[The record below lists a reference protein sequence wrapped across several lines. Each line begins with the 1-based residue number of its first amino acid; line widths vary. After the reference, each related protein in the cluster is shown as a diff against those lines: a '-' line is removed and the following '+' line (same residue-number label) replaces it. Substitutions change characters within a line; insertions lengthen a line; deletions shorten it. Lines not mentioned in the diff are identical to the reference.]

1 MAAGRRGSA
10 FESHSVLL
18 LGSGVLFLN
27 NNCNNPSNNIQKNR
41 THFHNDEVN
50 DEHFPFVIELGDVDP
65 AEMVSPA
72 AVVER
77 RDAAVIRPDVQSG
90 PSRVLKI
97 VNIYFKCNK

>member
-1 MAAGRRGSA
+1 MNPTVC
-10 FESHSVLL
+10 FFLVLA
-18 LGSGVLFLN
+18 SFFPN
-27 NNCNNPSNNIQKNR
+27 IYNNPQSIIINRRRDR

-90 PSRVLKI
+90 PSRVLKT
-97 VNIYFKCNK
+97 VNIYFKCKKINDKQV

>member
-1 MAAGRRGSA
+1 M
-10 FESHSVLL
+10 
-18 LGSGVLFLN
+18 
-27 NNCNNPSNNIQKNR
+27 
-41 THFHNDEVN
+41 NDK
-50 DEHFPFVIELGDVDP
+50 HFPFVIELGDVDP

-97 VNIYFKCNK
+97 VKIYFK